1 MHGAGPE
8 GTFSGEHVTDCK
20 VPVLD
25 YTWEWTNGYEIEASA
40 PFRYVFPQFRLN
52 ANVNEHP
59 RGALLAFMEG
69 ALLNVMPGNMHS
81 HRLRDCPRLVAV
93 LKQLAALRRRF
104 LPYFTEGQFRF
115 REGLQVR
122 GAEGRLYSHQRGLLV
137 LAVNPTDA
145 PAQATVHLDP
155 RAAGGPEGPLRVT
168 TYGIDGEVLDERRV
182 PPAGEP
188 AGACEVPLALAPD
201 GLCAIEVSAAPQG

>member
-81 HRLRDCPRLVAV
+81 YRLRDCPDLVAM

-115 REGLQVR
+115 REGLLVR

-155 RAAGGPEGPLRVT
+155 RAWGGPDGPLRVT

-182 PPAGEP
+182 PPTGKP
-188 AGACEVPLALAPD
+188 VVACEVPLAPD